1 MKVTQLDLAGQGSW
15 HDLSVERLS
24 PELNVVYGPPQT
36 GKSAV
41 AQLAAHLLYGKSAI
55 DWRRPTSSA
64 TPLAEGSLTVASP
77 HGDYVLRRRRDGSPQ
92 GRLLVAAANGTAVDG
107 RVVRTL
113 LGDVSPQLLAELYAV
128 DFAVAPRAQTLL
140 DSDFSRQFTRAIS
153 SEQEP
158 SRPLDRRR
166 VDDLV
171 RRRDEVVR
179 QIELQMSGQLRE
191 SAAVEEELAKVDALL
206 AARRHEAEQARIRLN
221 AVQSQLAEVE
231 ARLRVVS
238 LESAVRRGPVVEAEE
253 HRAQLERLDAEIACC
268 RQMLADLQARQ
279 ATVRRELAEVQPD
292 GAAGSVNVL
301 ADQRAT
307 VGVLERLIDDLDAEV
322 SQLARALEPGRSL
335 GPDAHARLA
344 PVAEMLRQQVYALCG
359 QVTEHERGTRRAALG
374 AESRQLDRAQTD
386 LSEQLGFLLDRRQ
399 SLVHVAE
406 LAARPTVTLPQAP
419 APQHCQCQRH
429 DDFMRR
435 STAALLAR
443 PDRGRHE
450 EAARRRRGELE
461 RERDVLRSSCDAL
474 DRNVQ
479 ELAERWQRLQ
489 RGRARAGRSTL
500 DGLRAELERLETEIN
515 RALIVPGLAAGPM
528 VGGATGR
535 SVWKASD
542 ALAQL
547 TGGRLT
553 QVRLVRDGR
562 EAVIVDDAGR
572 AHSPG
577 ALPAAQQDQ
586 LYLALTLALVS
597 SFGERGVD
605 LPLVLDEPFLRQDA
619 VGVRAMAGVLGEFAR
634 EGRQV
639 LVFTADAEAARA
651 FTAQGVDVRDIDQL
665 RRRDRVSPPAPT
677 VVAENAVR
685 VVREPIGQ
693 SAPKLRLAG
702 HAIGMSEEQD
712 VYYLTLDA
720 PLAEFPVLGNE
731 TAAIFAGLGLR
742 TVDDLLAADAAEVA
756 RGLKRSSVSAD
767 AVRLWQRHM
776 SLMCF
781 LPGVSLGDAQ
791 VLVACE
797 ISSPAALYT
806 VDVPR
811 LADAVANFLASER
824 GRRFA
829 AARQRLGRARLT
841 ELQKLARRG
850 RSRWQEASRRYS
862 WVELQR
868 PKRTR
873 TVRAAARV
881 NKNRQVKPAGRL
893 PLRFLLERTSPV
905 TAAPSVTRRAGELLA
920 KAGIRTV
927 ADLLNANPES
937 TAQELA
943 VSAVN
948 AALVGR
954 WQSEARLAVRIPELR
969 RSAARLLVACG
980 FTEPEQIVGVG
991 REELTKRVNSL
1002 CRTPAGRR
1010 LLGKNRRPSAEL
1022 IATWIRRASHTRPLE
1037 AA

>member
-15 HDLSVERLS
+15 PDLALERLS
-24 PELNVVYGPPQT
+24 PELNVVYGPPRT

-41 AQLAAHLLYGKSAI
+41 AQLAAHLLYGKSSV
-55 DWRRPTSSA
+55 DWRGQVSSPP
-64 TPLAEGSLTVASP
+64 PLAEGSLNVTSP
-77 HGDYVLRRRRDGSPQ
+77 HGEYVLRRRRDGSPQ
-92 GRLLVAAANGTAVDG
+92 GRLMVAAANGTAVDG
-107 RVVRTL
+107 RIVRTL
-113 LGDVSPQLLAELYAV
+113 LGDVSPRLLAELYAV
-128 DFAVAPRAQTLL
+128 DFAAAPRAQTLL
-140 DSDFSRQFTRAIS
+140 DSEFSRQFTRAIS
-153 SEQEP
+153 SEKEA

-166 VDDLV
+166 VDELV

-191 SAAVEEELAKVDALL
+191 SAALEEELAKVEATL
-206 AARRHEAEQARIRLN
+206 AARRHEADQVRFRLN

-238 LESAVRRGPVVEAEE
+238 LESAVRRGPVVDADE
-253 HRAQLERLDAEIACC
+253 HRAQLEQLDAEIARC

-292 GAAGSVNVL
+292 GAADSVNVL

-307 VGVLERLIDDLDAEV
+307 VGVLERLLDDLDAEV
-322 SQLARALEPGRSL
+322 SQLARGLEPGRSL

-359 QVTEHERGTRRAALG
+359 QVTEQERGTRRAALG

-386 LSEQLGFLLDRRQ
+386 LSEQLGHLLERRQ
-399 SLVHVAE
+399 SLVHAAE
-406 LAARPTVTLPQAP
+406 AAARPTVTLAQPP
-419 APQHCQCQRH
+419 TPKHCQCQRH
-429 DDFMRR
+429 DDFIRR
-435 STAALLAR
+435 SGATLLAR
-443 PDRGRHE
+443 PDRGRQE
-450 EAARRRRGELE
+450 EAARRRRVELE
-461 RERDVLRSSCDAL
+461 RERDVLRASYDAL
-474 DRNVQ
+474 DREVQ
-479 ELAERWQRLQ
+479 ELSERWQRLQ
-489 RGRARAGRSTL
+489 RGRAQAGRSSL
-500 DGLRAELERLETEIN
+500 DDLRAELERLEIEIN
-515 RALIVPGLAAGPM
+515 RALIVPGFATAPAVSGTS
-528 VGGATGR
+528 GRGA
-535 SVWKASD
+535 WKASD

-572 AHSPG
+572 ALSPG

-597 SFGERGVD
+597 SFDERGID

-634 EGRQV
+634 AGRQV

-651 FTAQGVDVRDIDQL
+651 FTAQGVQVHDIDQL
-665 RRRDRVSPPAPT
+665 RRRDPVSPPTPT
-677 VVAENAVR
+677 VVTENAVR

-702 HAIGMSEEQD
+702 QAIGRREEHE
-712 VYYLTLDA
+712 VYYLTVDA
-720 PLAEFPVLGNE
+720 PLAEFPVLGSD
-731 TAAIFAGLGLR
+731 TAAIFAGLGLH
-742 TVDDLLAADAAEVA
+742 TVDDLLAADAADVA
-756 RGLKRSSVSAD
+756 RGLKRAGVSVE

-781 LPGVSLGDAQ
+781 VPGVSLGDAQ
-791 VLVACE
+791 VLAACE
-797 ISSPAALYT
+797 IGSPAALYT

-811 LADAVANFLASER
+811 LAEAVAEFLASER

-829 AARQRLGRARLT
+829 ATRQRLGRDRLT
-841 ELQKLARRG
+841 ELHKLARRG
-850 RSRWQEASRRYS
+850 RSRWQQACRRYS
-862 WVELQR
+862 WAEPRR
-868 PKRTR
+868 PNRTSKPPAASSVKKRR
-873 TVRAAARV
+873 T
-881 NKNRQVKPAGRL
+881 VKPAGRL
-893 PLRFLLERTSPV
+893 PLRFLLERTSSV

-937 TAQELA
+937 TVQELGEPA
-943 VSAVN
+943 VTP
-948 AALVGR
+948 ALVGR

-969 RSAARLLVACG
+969 RSAARVLVACG
-980 FTEPEQIVGVG
+980 FTEPEQVAGVG
-991 REELTKRVNSL
+991 HEELAKRVNAL

-1010 LLGKNRRPSAEL
+1010 LLGKDRRPSAEL
-1022 IATWIRRASHTRPLE
+1022 IATWIRRANHTRPLE